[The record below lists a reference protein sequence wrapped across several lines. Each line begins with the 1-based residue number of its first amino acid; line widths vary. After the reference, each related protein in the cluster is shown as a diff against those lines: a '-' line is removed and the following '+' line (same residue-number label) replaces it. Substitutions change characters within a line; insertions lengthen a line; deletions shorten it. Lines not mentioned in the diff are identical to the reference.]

1 MKLNS
6 KMQINY
12 FYKDTKS
19 FNMIYTILTLLI
31 ITLSYVVYNLL
42 KKLEKYEDTYEE
54 TQKFIQTEIERN
66 EALLEALRL
75 IDSRAMFEKDDE
87 VGSIF
92 YQIKETI
99 EKFKQQKDAN

>member
-1 MKLNS
+1 
-6 KMQINY
+6 
-12 FYKDTKS
+12 
-19 FNMIYTILTLLI
+19 MIYTLLTLII
-31 ITLSYVVYNLL
+31 ITLLYVVYNILQ
-42 KKLEKYEDTYEE
+42 KLEKYEDAYEE

-66 EALLEALRL
+66 ESLLEALRL

-99 EKFKQQKDAN
+99 EKFKQQKDGN